1 MQPQFLLVL
10 QRFTSRLPS
19 CNTHALP
26 SRATSSLFSIRAT
39 AITSHQGGLVLQTL
53 RAPIYLP
60 RANTDPVSS
69 PHAALAVFSLA
80 LRRPLCEEVLV
91 LMLDNQLRGVG
102 LMSFD
107 AVSSFAN
114 NVNHAIGLCSSVL
127 DASSLSICTVEP
139 QLLSRDND
147 SKYLEMAQ
155 DLCRHAGLN
164 LIDWFVVTRG
174 AVINIRAV
182 S

>member
-1 MQPQFLLVL
+1 M
-10 QRFTSRLPS
+10 
-19 CNTHALP
+19 
-26 SRATSSLFSIRAT
+26 
-39 AITSHQGGLVLQTL
+39 LQTF

-80 LRRPLCEEVLV
+80 LRRPLCEEVMV

-139 QLLSRDND
+139 HLLGRDND
-147 SKYLEMAQ
+147 AKYLEMAEQ
-155 DLCRHAGLN
+155 LCQHAGLK
-164 LIDWFVVTRG
+164 LIDWLVVTRG

>member
-10 QRFTSRLPS
+10 PRFTSHSPS

-26 SRATSSLFSIRAT
+26 SRSTSPLFAIRAT
-39 AITSHQGGLVLQTL
+39 AIASQQGGLVLQTL

-107 AVSSFAN
+107 AVASFTN

-139 QLLSRDND
+139 HLLSRDND
-147 SKYLEMAQ
+147 SKYLEIAQ

-164 LIDWFVVTRG
+164 LIDWLVVTRG
-174 AVINIRAV
+174 AVINVRDV